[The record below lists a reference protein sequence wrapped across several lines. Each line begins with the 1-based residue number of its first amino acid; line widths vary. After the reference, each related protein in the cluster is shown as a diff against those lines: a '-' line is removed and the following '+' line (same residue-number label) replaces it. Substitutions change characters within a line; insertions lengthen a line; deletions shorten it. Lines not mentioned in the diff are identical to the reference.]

1 MTAVADPSIFD
12 PNPKNAA
19 KAVNVR
25 LKLAGGVER
34 HSMDVAYRIVEVKY
48 AKNGRNGQGW
58 WFRVSE
64 PPDLANWYTAS
75 AATIAQIAIEAG
87 KSS

>member
-1 MTAVADPSIFD
+1 MTAAELSIFD
-12 PNPKNAA
+12 PNPKVAA
-19 KAVNVR
+19 KAVNAR

-34 HSMDVAYRIVEVKY
+34 HSMNVAYRIVEVRY
-48 AKNGRNGQGW
+48 AKNGCNGQGW

-75 AATIAQIAIEAG
+75 AGTIAQIAIEAG
-87 KSS
+87 RS